1 MHDRTLVPGVIQ
13 MHELAITQNI
23 VDICENHAAGRR
35 VRSVSL
41 AIGDLSGVASEA
53 VEFCF
58 EVCSRDTL
66 LEGARLLID
75 RIPARARCRNCGARF
90 AIPTNYATCA
100 VCGGYQVDILSGK
113 ELRVKELEVE

>member
-1 MHDRTLVPGVIQ
+1 

-23 VDICENHAAGRR
+23 VEICESHAAGRR

-41 AIGDLSGVASEA
+41 VIGALSGVVPEA

-58 EVCSRDTL
+58 EACSRDTL

-75 RIPARARCRNCGARF
+75 RIPARARCREC
-90 AIPTNYATCA
+90 ATEQAVASYHEACA
-100 VCGGYQVDILSGK
+100 ACAGYGLELLSGE
-113 ELRVKELEVE
+113 ELRVKELEVV